1 MKDYLIIALVAGLFS
16 YVLVP
21 ITIKIAHHVNA
32 ISIPHSRH
40 VHTKATPLLGGL
52 AIFLAFLFGFMI
64 FTSPGLYSQRTIMFE
79 IPAILIS
86 SIIILLLGVIDDIKP
101 IRARTKFGT
110 QVVVALIIIFF
121 GQLRID
127 GIFDFLPPVVDS
139 ALSIALTIFW
149 IVSVINAINLVDGL
163 NGLSAGVSSIYFSTV
178 LAVYFF
184 GGYATQFALMLSAL
198 MLGATLGYLPWN
210 FPKAKVFMGD
220 AGSMFLGLMISI
232 IPLLGFKQVTL
243 VSLFLPMIMMIVPVY
258 EIFSTVLRRK
268 LNNQSIGEA
277 DSDHI
282 HHQLLRATNSPVK
295 AVMLIWLI
303 SILFSIDS
311 IILEVGSF
319 KLGMVI
325 FIILICVSIALLQ
338 LSKEF
343 NNYEST
349 ARKILKKLNLY
360 RSNRK

>member
-1 MKDYLIIALVAGLFS
+1 MKDYMIIALVAGLLS
-16 YVLVP
+16 YILVP
-21 ITIKIAHHVNA
+21 ITIKVAHHVNA

-52 AIFLAFLFGFMI
+52 AIFIAFLFSFMI
-64 FTSPGLYSQRTIMFE
+64 FSNPGAYSQRTLMFE

-86 SIIILLLGVIDDIKP
+86 SIIILLLGVIDDINP
-101 IRARTKFGT
+101 IKARTKFAT
-110 QVVVALIIIFF
+110 QVVVALVIIYF
-121 GQLRID
+121 GKLRID
-127 GIFDFLPPVVDS
+127 GIFDFLPPFVDT
-139 ALSIALTIFW
+139 SISIVLTIFW

-163 NGLSAGVSSIYFSTV
+163 NGLSAGVSSIYFFTV

-184 GGYATQFALMLSAL
+184 GGSATPFALLLSAL

-243 VSLFLPMIMMIVPVY
+243 VSLFLPMLMMIVPVY

-277 DSDHI
+277 DSDHV
-282 HHQLLRATNSPVK
+282 HHQLLRATKSPVK
-295 AVMLIWLI
+295 AVMLIWFI

-311 IILEVGSF
+311 IILEVGNF
-319 KLGMVI
+319 TVGMII
-325 FIILICVSIALLQ
+325 FIVLICASVALLQ

-349 ARKILKKLNLY
+349 ARKILKKYKLY
-360 RSNRK
+360 KTNKK